1 VQALFNTLSGW
12 WNLLV
17 EQVKAIEL
25 SDIAD
30 ILIVSVIL
38 YYFIRFIHERRAGK
52 LAIGVVFL
60 IALDVLAGVFTLT
73 ALSFLMQ
80 YIFQAGLIAILIVFQ
95 PELRSVLEKM
105 GGESIKGIKGIRE
118 QKEKDAQGITT
129 MINDLSDALV
139 DLSRDKTGALVV
151 IERGTKLGDV
161 IRTGVM
167 VNADMSPFLLKN
179 IFFNKAPL
187 HDGAVILR
195 GTRICAA
202 GCFLPLSTNNDIIKD
217 LGTRHRAAIGMSE
230 NSDAIVLVVSEETG
244 TISMAME
251 GRLRR
256 DYDQL
261 TLQAELK
268 RLLLT
273 PRKDVASTVTSK
285 VKQVFTK

>member
-1 VQALFNTLSGW
+1 MQTIINTLSAGW
-12 WNLLV
+12 EFLV
-17 EQVKAIEL
+17 TQVAAISL
-25 SDIAD
+25 SDIED
-30 ILIVSVIL
+30 ILIVSIIL

-52 LAIGVVFL
+52 LAVGVVFL
-60 IALDVLAGVFTLT
+60 IGLDILAQVFELT
-73 ALSFLMQ
+73 ALRFLMQ
-80 YIFQAGLIAILIVFQ
+80 YVFQAGLIAILIVFQ

-105 GGESIKGIKGIRE
+105 GGESIKGFKGIRE
-118 QKEKDAQGITT
+118 QKDVQGISA

-161 IRTGVM
+161 TRTGVM

-187 HDGAVILR
+187 HDGAVVIR

-244 TISMAME
+244 TISMALE

-261 TLQAELK
+261 SLQSELK
-268 RLLLT
+268 KMLLM
-273 PRKDVASTVTSK
+273 PRKDVASSVTSK

>member
-1 VQALFNTLSGW
+1 MQTIINTLSAGW
-12 WNLLV
+12 EFLV
-17 EQVKAIEL
+17 TQVAAISL

-30 ILIVSVIL
+30 ILIVSIIL

-52 LAIGVVFL
+52 LAVGVVFL
-60 IALDVLAGVFTLT
+60 IGLDILAQVFELT
-73 ALSFLMQ
+73 ALRFLMQ
-80 YIFQAGLIAILIVFQ
+80 YVFQAGLIAILIVFQ

-105 GGESIKGIKGIRE
+105 GGESIKGFKGIRE
-118 QKEKDAQGITT
+118 QKDVQGISA

-161 IRTGVM
+161 TRTGVM

-187 HDGAVILR
+187 HDGAVVIR

-244 TISMAME
+244 TISMALE

-261 TLQAELK
+261 SLQSELK
-268 RLLLT
+268 KMLLM
-273 PRKDVASTVTSK
+273 PRKDVASSVTSK